1 MLHRLKNMILNFVE
15 KIRVFILEKKEIKKF
30 KDGRR
35 KKIYNSIT
43 LTKEQNKSIDNLY
56 KKIMVK
62 KFQIYGINISLLIQ
76 ENLIKIIFQNY
87 YIYQDL
93 KII

>member
-56 KKIMVK
+56 KKK
-62 KFQIYGINISLLIQ
+62 LW
-76 ENLIKIIFQNY
+76 
-87 YIYQDL
+87 
-93 KII
+93 